1 MSAKEQFKSQFLLKP
16 NEYSD
21 IKKIIAVISG
31 KGGVGK
37 SLVTSLAAITMQK
50 AGNKCAILDADIT
63 GPSIPQIF
71 GLNEKIYGTDEGIIP
86 QVTSTGIQVVSAN
99 LMLDDPRQAIIWRSP
114 LITSIIKQFYT
125 EVVWKDVDYMFVD
138 LPPGTGDVP
147 LTIFQSLPLDGV
159 IIVTTPQDLVSLI
172 VEKSLAMAE
181 QMEIPVLG
189 IVENMSY
196 VVCDECGHRVSLF
209 GDTSKIAEENDIEV
223 IGRLPLDPKIARA
236 CDKGEL
242 EKLDVEGLEILK
254 ARIEQL

>member
-16 NEYSD
+16 NEHSS
-21 IKKIIAVISG
+21 IKKIVAVISG

-50 AGNKCAILDADIT
+50 AGNSCAILDADIT

-71 GLNEKIYGTDEGIIP
+71 GLKEKIYGNDEGIIP

-125 EVVWKDVDYMFVD
+125 EVVWRDVDYMFVD

-196 VVCDECGHRVSLF
+196 VVCDECGHKVSLF

-223 IGRLPLDPKIARA
+223 IGRLPLDPKIAKA
-236 CDKGEL
+236 CDRGEL
-242 EKLDVEGLEILK
+242 ESIDVEGLEILK